1 MSEEVIR
8 TTSGCNEAMMGSLLG
23 SMANRNNNDPMA
35 MAAMMNNS
43 QWMNNPFIYL
53 VFLMMFGRNGLWG
66 NNENGLQDSE
76 QCAYA
81 GTLML
86 TTSKECVANEVR
98 TISAQAEE
106 TLAKVDETRRKA
118 ETCKQLLEELDTAFK
133 EKQQT
138 EQRFQKIEERFGAIG
153 EKMDKILKLIET
165 KP

>member
-1 MSEEVIR
+1 MTFKDLKSGYAVYLFDRNSLHYEQGKLMSISAPRADLSLGITKMVVDI
-8 TTSGCNEAMMGSLLG
+8 TVMTSDGKQNTYSVA
-23 SMANRNNNDPMA
+23 
-35 MAAMMNNS
+35 
-43 QWMNNPFIYL
+43 
-53 VFLMMFGRNGLWG
+53 
-66 NNENGLQDSE
+66 DSE